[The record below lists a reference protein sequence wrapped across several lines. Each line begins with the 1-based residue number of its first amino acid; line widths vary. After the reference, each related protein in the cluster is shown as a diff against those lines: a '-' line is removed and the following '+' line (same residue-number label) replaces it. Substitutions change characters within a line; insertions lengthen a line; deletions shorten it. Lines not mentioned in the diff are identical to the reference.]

1 MLVAL
6 DSVGFAYAGDAILT
20 DATLQLDPGD
30 RVGLIGRNGTGKT
43 TLLKLLSG
51 ELEPEGGRIHRTPSL
66 KVAVLRQTQEALA
79 APTVLEAALEP
90 LADVIKLEEEIA
102 RVTEAMAHDPS
113 LAERYG
119 HLQDTFERRGGYSA
133 PARAKKILSGLGFV
147 DADHA
152 KPTATLSGGEKN
164 RLALARLLLTDA
176 QVLLL
181 DEPTNHLDLEATEFL
196 EEFLTGDQS
205 GRDRAMV
212 VVTHDRRFLDRVA
225 TRTALLERTRIRI
238 FPGGYTRAMAMRA
251 EQRELELAA
260 FEQQQEHI
268 ARTEDFIRRN
278 LAGQNTKQAQSRR
291 TQLEKLERIEKPTDE
306 GQAARIKLPPV
317 QQSER
322 EVVAAK
328 ELTLRIGERTLV
340 SNASFVLERGE
351 KVGLVGPNG
360 SGKSTLL
367 RALVGESS
375 PASGSVRMGGRVRLG
390 YYDQE
395 LRTVDARHTVLEELR
410 LTGKSTHDG
419 FLRGWAGRFL
429 FSGDEALREL
439 STMSGG
445 ERARAALAKLTL
457 SGANLLVL
465 DEPTNHLDAASREA
479 LEEALGEYDG
489 TLLCVSHD
497 RLFLDRVTT
506 RTLWLH
512 EQKLEDYRYPFSE
525 ARLRHQAATA
535 QVSGPAAAPSAA
547 QLSYEEQKARDRE
560 QQKRKRRAAAIDEEL
575 KKLEAEVARIDQALA
590 AETSA
595 DAWEKLAG
603 LHQEKSSTE
612 ERMLALMEEREQLGA

>member
-1 MLVAL
+1 MLVSL

-30 RVGLIGRNGTGKT
+30 RLGLIGRNGTGKT

-51 ELEPEGGRIHRTPSL
+51 ELQPESGRTHRTPSL
-66 KVAVLRQTQEALA
+66 RVAVLRQTQDALT
-79 APTVLEAALEP
+79 APTVLDAALEP
-90 LADVIKLEEEIA
+90 LADVIQLEDEIA
-102 RVTEAMAHDPS
+102 RVTEAMAHDAS
-113 LAERYG
+113 LAEKYG

-133 PARAKKILSGLGFV
+133 PARAKKIISGLGFV

-176 QVLLL
+176 QLLLL

-196 EEFLTGDQS
+196 EEFLTGDRS

-212 VVTHDRRFLDRVA
+212 VVSHDRRFLDRVA
-225 TRTALLERTRIRI
+225 TRTALLENTRIRV

-278 LAGQNTKQAQSRR
+278 IAGQNTKQAQSRR
-291 TQLEKLERIEKPTDE
+291 TQLEKLERLEKPTDE
-306 GQAARIKLPPV
+306 GQAARIRLPPV

-322 EVVAAK
+322 EVLAAK
-328 ELTLRIGERTLV
+328 ELSLRIGERTLL
-340 SNASFVLERGE
+340 SGASFVLERGE

-367 RALVGESS
+367 RALVGEAA
-375 PASGSVRMGGRVRLG
+375 PASGSVRMGGRVKLG

-395 LRTVDARHTVLEELR
+395 LRTVDARHNVLEELR
-410 LTGKSTHDG
+410 LTGKSTSDG

-429 FSGDEALREL
+429 FSGEEALRPL

-457 SGANLLVL
+457 SGANFLVL

-479 LEEALGEYDG
+479 LEAALEEYDG

-547 QLSYEEQKARDRE
+547 QLSYDEQKARDRE
-560 QQKRKRRAAAIDEEL
+560 QQKKKRRAAAIDEEL
-575 KKLEAEVARIDQALA
+575 KKLEAELERLEQALA

-603 LHQEKSSTE
+603 LHQEKNAAE
-612 ERMLALMEEREQLGA
+612 ERMLALMEEREGLGA